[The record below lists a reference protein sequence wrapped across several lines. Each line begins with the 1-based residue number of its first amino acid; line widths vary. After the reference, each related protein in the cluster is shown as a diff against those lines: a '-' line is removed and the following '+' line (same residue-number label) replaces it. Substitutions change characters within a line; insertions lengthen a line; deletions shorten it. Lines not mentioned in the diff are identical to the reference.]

1 MKTFIINYQQI
12 IFLRNFDKEAIFLDN
27 LPDCVQH
34 IKDNEEAEN
43 INFITNT
50 DLTQILFQMID
61 NKHVPY
67 AQFECGILSRLSF
80 KLKMK

>member
-1 MKTFIINYQQI
+1 MKKKKHMKTFIINYQQI

-34 IKDNEEAEN
+34 IKDY
-43 INFITNT
+43 
-50 DLTQILFQMID
+50 D
-61 NKHVPY
+61 Y